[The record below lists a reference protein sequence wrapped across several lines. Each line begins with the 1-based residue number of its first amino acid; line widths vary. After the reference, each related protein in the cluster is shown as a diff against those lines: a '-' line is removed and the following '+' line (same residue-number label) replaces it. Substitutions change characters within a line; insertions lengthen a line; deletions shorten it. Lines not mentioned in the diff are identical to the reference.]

1 MWIDFP
7 SDMQTLLK
15 TSQPNALERSLVA
28 AAITTHYHALHTS
41 TTLRANGR
49 YSEQEIEEDVLE
61 QLHNFVT
68 EFFGQYGIE
77 VRTGSDPLCVR
88 SYKKSAIPDE
98 EA

>member
-7 SDMQTLLK
+7 SDMQTQLK
-15 TSQPNALERSLVA
+15 TSHPNAVERSLIA

-49 YSEQEIEEDVLE
+49 YSEQEIEEDVAE
-61 QLHNFVT
+61 QLQHFVT

-77 VRTGSDPLCVR
+77 VHTGADPVGVR
-88 SYKKSAIPDE
+88 NYKKSAITDE
-98 EA
+98 EG

>member
-7 SDMQTLLK
+7 ADMQALLK
-15 TSQPNALERSLVA
+15 TSRPNDLERSLIA
-28 AAITTHYHALHTS
+28 AAITTHYYALHTS
-41 TTLRANGR
+41 TTLRASGR

-77 VRTGSDPLCVR
+77 VHTGSDPLCVR
-88 SYKKSAIPDE
+88 NYKKSAIPDE
-98 EA
+98 GA

>member
-7 SDMQTLLK
+7 SDMQTQLK
-15 TSQPNALERSLVA
+15 TSHPNAVERSLIA
-28 AAITTHYHALHTS
+28 AAITTHYQVLQTS
-41 TTLRANGR
+41 TTLRASGR

-61 QLHNFVT
+61 QLHHFVT

-77 VRTGSDPLCVR
+77 VRTGSDPLGVR
-88 SYKKSAIPDE
+88 NYKKSAIPDE